1 MSFFEKIYLQGGLLV
16 LNAKKFISVF
26 MACTIAC
33 FVVYSAGAGF
43 IPAAVAAV
51 TVDKPVPSI
60 PGGRYEQSINVELT
74 TTTPGA
80 DIYYTLD
87 GTLPD
92 ETSLKYNGTPIV
104 LTASANVSVIAM
116 KDDDWSTAGTYGY
129 IIKTTE
135 KPLLKFAAMGDVHM
149 APGTAED
156 DANNRARWVSN
167 FDVLGSVLPNPDA
180 IVFAGDMINDNNFN
194 TGQHHS
200 FVYDI
205 LKTQMERKGWSGM
218 QMQIAIGNHDARVS
232 DVQKGYPAD
241 WFTSQSNG
249 YYEKIIK
256 GYSFL
261 FVNAN
266 NYNGDTT
273 QRNWLKGRLAAIT
286 ADPANRNK
294 PIFLTL
300 HHPVAGT
307 VMDGQQASNE
317 NLNTDLKDFPQ
328 VVVLSGH
335 SHLNINDER
344 SIFQK
349 DFTVINVGSM
359 SYLETEYGYSMVT
372 KEGELNE
379 TALFSG
385 TQSPVI
391 EVYQDRIEIE
401 RIEYQWGKGSNVPAF
416 NSAGALAGK
425 KWVVKLKGNTNEEIK
440 SNFTYKPQNRNKVAP
455 VFPTNL
461 DMKVEKRADNVPVL
475 SFKQAKDDDSMHHY
489 EATVYDYRTAQVEK
503 TYNVLSDFYFTPIP
517 NNMNIPMKDLNPAK
531 SYLISV
537 KATDATG
544 NSSAPVQ
551 ILYASQVAP
560 PAPTPID
567 PTTMWNQLV
576 SDMKFED
583 NLNEDAAGAS
593 GLASQVGTVSYVT
606 GKSGQ
611 AVSIASGNANYV
623 DLGDR
628 SDLKFGNGDFTVS
641 FWHKGDL
648 AGDQTVLSN
657 KNWNSGGNLGW
668 YIGPAISN
676 NMTLNLAN
684 GVGNRV
690 DTTAASVGKDW
701 HYFTISVN
709 RASHTASTYVDGIK
723 QATGDISTLGTSS
736 LDTNFHIILG
746 ADGNK
751 SNGGATVT
759 LDDLK
764 IWKRALSATEAK
776 ALSDSYQSANLYNF
790 SQLTSKIQE
799 AEQFAAH
806 VAGITGASL
815 PAQVQTELTAKLAAA
830 KAVISGSEAAV
841 IDQVYIDLMW
851 ALQTA
856 QAKLNYT
863 FITKKNF
870 SIDSFS
876 SYADNEG
883 AFASN
888 ILDDSLS
895 SIWHS
900 KWQSPVPDFPHWV
913 IIDMKSTHSIN
924 GINRK
929 SRLSQGDMGFP
940 KTFELYAS
948 DNLADLKNS
957 AYLANPA
964 NKVTGTFGTTWT
976 GNVYSDYASLGK
988 TLNGRYV
995 KFVVTSTYN
1004 TNGAKFTSMSEIDFT
1019 GTKFNATFDQLTA
1032 TIQEAENFIA
1042 HLAGAPGLSIPVQMK
1057 SELMTKLAAARAI
1070 ASGSEAAVIDQ
1081 AYMDLNSA
1089 LKAAQNNIVYTFMP
1103 KTDFSIDSFSSVDL
1117 GNNNASNIL
1126 DGSEA
1131 SIWHSRWETPA
1142 APFPHWVII
1151 DMKKTNKINGIQRKS
1166 RTRQADLG
1174 FPKTFELYASDNL
1187 NDLKDTAFLGNTANK
1202 VTGTFGQTWTG
1213 TVYKDYLSLDK
1224 PVQGRYVKF
1233 VVTSTYNTDTSLT
1246 FTSMSEID
1254 FTGEKIT
1261 ENDASLKDLKV
1272 GGVSLSGFAPDKFDY
1287 ALPVPYETT
1296 VTTVTYMAASPS
1308 ATVVVSGGENLV
1320 VGSNPVTVTVAAQDG
1335 TMKVYRIA
1343 VTRQAQALSSDA
1355 SLLDLRVN
1363 GTTLNGFAPD
1373 KLDYAL
1379 LVPYETTVSTVT
1391 YTEASPFATVVVNGG
1406 ENMVVGSNPMTV
1418 TVAAQDGT
1426 MKVYRIAVTRQAQA
1440 LSSDASLL
1448 DLRVNGTTLNG
1459 FAPDKLDYALSVPY
1473 ETTVSTVTYTAAS
1486 PAATVAVNGGE
1497 NMVVGSNP
1505 VTVTV
1510 AAQDGT
1516 MKVYR
1521 IAVSRQAQALSSDAY
1536 LLDLRVNGT
1545 TADGF
1550 APDKLDYALSVP
1562 YETTVTTV
1570 TYMVASPFATVVVS
1584 GGENMV
1590 VGSNLVTV
1598 TVTAQDSTFKRY
1610 DITVKRLSN
1619 SDPDPGSDPGPDQSG
1634 PSTTPNKPEL
1644 PKDAVVI
1651 KNEDM
1656 KDGQST
1662 VSVELPEGKNRLIIP
1677 VEQAKQLNGR
1687 SLQVQDEN
1695 VKLTVPGELLKSAS
1709 NLLPAP
1715 DDKAE
1720 ITVSIEAVEAAQA
1733 ERTLKEA
1740 SRKEGGIYKLGG
1752 QMVDLSIFAT
1762 DADGKQFALAKLA
1775 KPVTMT
1781 FPIPAGMDSKLAGIY
1796 EIKEDGSLVYLGG
1809 KRVSGNT
1816 AIEVGIDRLSQYAV
1830 LSLEKTYNDVT
1841 NQHWAFSTIREL
1853 SAQHIV
1859 NGAVDATFAPGK
1871 DISRAEFAALLTRTL
1886 GLSSADTS
1894 PFGDVTEKDW
1904 YAKEVAA
1911 AYKAGIIS
1919 GNEQRAFEPN
1929 RSITREEM
1937 AVMLVRAYEHRT
1949 GSKLETSSEASS
1961 DASEISD
1968 WALPFVNSALQAK
1981 LLSGRQEGLFVPDE
1995 HTTRAEAA
2003 QAIYN
2008 LLK

>member
-1 MSFFEKIYLQGGLLV
+1 M
-16 LNAKKFISVF
+16 LNVKKFISAF

-33 FVVYSAGAGF
+33 SVVYSAGAGF

-60 PGGRYEQSINVELT
+60 PGGRYEQSINVELS

-92 ETSLKYNGTPIV
+92 ETSIKYNGTPIV
-104 LTASANVSVIAM
+104 LTESTNVSVIAM
-116 KDDDWSTAGTYGY
+116 KDGGWSIAGTYGY

-232 DVQKGYPAD
+232 DVQKGYPAE

-249 YYEKIIK
+249 YYEKTIK
-256 GYSFL
+256 GYSFF

-273 QRNWLKGRLAAIT
+273 QRNWLRGRLAAIT
-286 ADPANRNK
+286 ADPASRNK

-300 HHPVAGT
+300 HHPIAGT
-307 VMDGQQASNE
+307 VMDGQQASNG
-317 NLNTDLKDFPQ
+317 NLNADLKDFPQ

-372 KEGELNE
+372 KEGGLNE

-385 TQSPVI
+385 TQSPII

-401 RIEYQWGKGSNVPAF
+401 RIEYQWGKGSAVPAF

-425 KWVVKLKGNTNEEIK
+425 KWVVKLSGNTNEEIK

-455 VFPTNL
+455 EFPVNL
-461 DMKVEKRADNVPVL
+461 NMKVEKRADNVPVL
-475 SFKQAKDDDSMHHY
+475 SFKQATDDDSMHHY
-489 EATVYDYRTAQVEK
+489 EVKVYDYRTAQVEK

-531 SYLISV
+531 TYLISV

-551 ILYASQVAP
+551 MLYASQVAP

-576 SDMKFED
+576 SDMKFNG
-583 NLNEDAAGAS
+583 NLNEDASGTSGAATQAGS
-593 GLASQVGTVSYVT
+593 VSFVT

-611 AVSIASGNANYV
+611 ALSIAAGNTNYV

-628 SDLKFGNGDFTVS
+628 SDLKFGNGDFTIS
-641 FWHKGDL
+641 FWHKGNL
-648 AGDQTVLSN
+648 AADQTVLSN

-668 YIGPAISN
+668 YIGPATSN

-684 GVGNRV
+684 GAGNRI
-690 DTTAASVGKDW
+690 DYSAASVGQEW
-701 HYFTISVN
+701 HYFTISVD
-709 RASHTASTYVDGIK
+709 RANHTASTYVDGIK
-723 QATGDISTLGTSS
+723 QAIGNISTLGTSS

-751 SNGGATVT
+751 GNGGADVT

-776 ALSDSYQSANLYNF
+776 ALSDSYQSANLFNF

-806 VAGITGASL
+806 VAGITGASI
-815 PAQVQTELTAKLAAA
+815 PAQVQTDLTAKLAAA
-830 KAVISGSEAAV
+830 KTLTSGSEAAV
-841 IDQVYIDLMW
+841 IDLAYMELMW
-851 ALQTA
+851 ALQMA
-856 QAKLNYT
+856 QAKLTYT
-863 FITKKNF
+863 FVPKKDF

-876 SYADNEG
+876 SYADNDG
-883 AFASN
+883 DYASN

-913 IIDMKSTHSIN
+913 IVDMKSTHSIN
-924 GINRK
+924 GVNRK
-929 SRLSQGDMGFP
+929 SRLNQGDMGFP

-948 DNLADLKNS
+948 DNLADLKNTV
-957 AYLANPA
+957 YLANPA
-964 NKVTGTFGTTWT
+964 NKVTGTFGKTWT
-976 GNVYSDYASLGK
+976 GTVYSDYASFGK

-1004 TNGAKFTSMSEIDFT
+1004 TNSAKFTSMSEIDFT
-1019 GTKFNATFDQLTA
+1019 GEQVSSGDATLT
-1032 TIQEAENFIA
+1032 
-1042 HLAGAPGLSIPVQMK
+1042 
-1057 SELMTKLAAARAI
+1057 
-1070 ASGSEAAVIDQ
+1070 
-1081 AYMDLNSA
+1081 
-1089 LKAAQNNIVYTFMP
+1089 
-1103 KTDFSIDSFSSVDL
+1103 
-1117 GNNNASNIL
+1117 
-1126 DGSEA
+1126 
-1131 SIWHSRWETPA
+1131 
-1142 APFPHWVII
+1142 
-1151 DMKKTNKINGIQRKS
+1151 
-1166 RTRQADLG
+1166 
-1174 FPKTFELYASDNL
+1174 
-1187 NDLKDTAFLGNTANK
+1187 DLKLN
-1202 VTGTFGQTWTG
+1202 
-1213 TVYKDYLSLDK
+1213 
-1224 PVQGRYVKF
+1224 
-1233 VVTSTYNTDTSLT
+1233 
-1246 FTSMSEID
+1246 
-1254 FTGEKIT
+1254 
-1261 ENDASLKDLKV
+1261 
-1272 GGVSLSGFAPDKFDY
+1272 GVSLSGFAPDKFDY
-1287 ALPVPYETT
+1287 A
-1296 VTTVTYMAASPS
+1296 M
-1308 ATVVVSGGENLV
+1308 
-1320 VGSNPVTVTVAAQDG
+1320 
-1335 TMKVYRIA
+1335 
-1343 VTRQAQALSSDA
+1343 
-1355 SLLDLRVN
+1355 
-1363 GTTLNGFAPD
+1363 
-1373 KLDYAL
+1373 
-1379 LVPYETTVSTVT
+1379 
-1391 YTEASPFATVVVNGG
+1391 
-1406 ENMVVGSNPMTV
+1406 
-1418 TVAAQDGT
+1418 
-1426 MKVYRIAVTRQAQA
+1426 
-1440 LSSDASLL
+1440 
-1448 DLRVNGTTLNG
+1448 
-1459 FAPDKLDYALSVPY
+1459 SVPY
-1473 ETTVSTVTYTAAS
+1473 ETTATTVTYTAGS
-1486 PAATVAVNGGE
+1486 PAATVAVNGGG
-1497 NMVVGSNP
+1497 NLVVGNNP

-1510 AAQDGT
+1510 TAQDGT
-1516 MKVYR
+1516 TRVYS
-1521 IAVSRQAQALSSDAY
+1521 ISVTRQTQALSSDAS
-1536 LLDLRVNGT
+1536 LVDLGVNGT
-1545 TADGF
+1545 TVHGF
-1550 APDKLDYALSVP
+1550 ATDKLSYALSVP

-1570 TYMVASPFATVVVS
+1570 TYTAASPSATVAVNGGENLVVGNNAITVTVTAQDGTTKIYSIAVTRQTQSLSSDASLVDLRVNGTTVNGFASDKLGYALLVPYETTVTTVTYTAASSAATVAVHGGENLVVGNNAITVTVTAQDGTTKIYSIAVTRQTQALSSDASLVDLRVNGTTVNGFASDKLGYALLVPYVTTVTKVTYTAASLFATVAVN
-1584 GGENMV
+1584 GGENLV
-1590 VGSNLVTV
+1590 VGNNPVTV
-1598 TVTAQDSTFKRY
+1598 TVTAQDGTTKVYSIAVTRQTQALSSDASLVDLRVNGTTVNGFASDKLGYALLVPYETTVTTVTYTAASSAATVAVHGGENLVVGNNAITVTVTAQDGTFKQY
-1610 DITVKRLSN
+1610 GITVNRSSN
-1619 SDPDPGSDPGPDQSG
+1619 SDPGPSETPGS
-1634 PSTTPNKPEL
+1634 STTPDKPKL
-1644 PKDAVVI
+1644 PEDAVII
-1651 KNEDM
+1651 KDDDLKEN
-1656 KDGQST
+1656 QSS
-1662 VSVELPEGKNRLIIP
+1662 VSVELPEGKNRVIIG
-1677 VEQAKQLNGR
+1677 VEQAEQFNGR
-1687 SLQVQDEN
+1687 TLQVQAPN
-1695 VKLTVPGELLKSAS
+1695 VKLTLPGDLLKSAS
-1709 NLLPAP
+1709 DLLPEP
-1715 DDKAE
+1715 DNKAE
-1720 ITVSIEAVEAAQA
+1720 ITVKIEPVAAEQA
-1733 ERTLKEA
+1733 ERTLQEA
-1740 SRKEGGIYKLGG
+1740 SRKDNANYKLGG
-1752 QMVDLSIFAT
+1752 QMVALSIFVT
-1762 DADGKQFALAKLA
+1762 NADGKQFVLAKLD

-1781 FPIPAGMDSKLAGIY
+1781 FPIPAGMDPKLAGIY
-1796 EIKEDGSLVYLGG
+1796 EIKKDGSLVYLGG
-1809 KRVSGNT
+1809 KRVNGNT
-1816 AIEVGIDRLSQYAV
+1816 AIEVGTDRLSQYAV
-1830 LSLEKTYNDVT
+1830 LSLEKNYNDVT
-1841 NQHWAFSTIREL
+1841 NQHWAYSTIREL

-1859 NGAVDATFAPGK
+1859 NGATDATFAPGK
-1871 DISRAEFAALLTRTL
+1871 DISRAEFAALLARTL

-1911 AYKAGIIS
+1911 AYKAGIIT
-1919 GNEQRAFEPN
+1919 GNAQQAFEPN

-1949 GSKLETSSEASS
+1949 GSKLEASSEASS

-1968 WALPFVNSALQAK
+1968 WALPFVNSALKAK